1 MNTGY
6 VYSPVAAPVADVSE
20 IKNEENNPKT
30 SSLCPTTTS
39 MSHLPAAP
47 QRRRFNS
54 SSGPARRFKASHVF
68 ALFYLLY
75 VVLYV
80 SPSFQSSPNRP
91 ALDRGY
97 VCCQPPRVA
106 SPPVY
111 YRRSPERGDV
121 ALPSAAP
128 FAGHVVTGEEV
139 HQTKPLTSR
148 TARDHEPL
156 SSAHLHARRRLT

>member
-6 VYSPVAAPVADVSE
+6 VYSPVATPVADVSE
-20 IKNEENNPKT
+20 MKNEENNPKT

-106 SPPVY
+106 SPPCVLPPIARAW
-111 YRRSPERGDV
+111 RRCPAVCCSLCRPRGHRRGGSPDQTADV
-121 ALPSAAP
+121 THSARWAN
-128 FAGHVVTGEEV
+128 H
-139 HQTKPLTSR
+139 
-148 TARDHEPL
+148 
-156 SSAHLHARRRLT
+156 